1 MPQSFVLAISNVS
14 PPVLPANINPFRSAV
29 LLSVFYMSIIASIAI
44 AAAIAVS
51 GRGVSYESNFDLVR
65 ALKAAGGGGIA
76 GAAAMVLQVLTL
88 MPLRTIMNYQYRY
101 GGGIKHATTTLYNDG
116 GYRRY
121 YAGLGAALYVS
132 EVVHSRSDAHDAK
145 FPRPALAIR

>member
-1 MPQSFVLAISNVS
+1 
-14 PPVLPANINPFRSAV
+14 VLPANINPFRSAV

-88 MPLRTIMNYQYRY
+88 MPLRTIPVWRGHQACDY
-101 GGGIKHATTTLYNDG
+101 
-116 GYRRY
+116 
-121 YAGLGAALYVS
+121 
-132 EVVHSRSDAHDAK
+132 DAVQ
-145 FPRPALAIR
+145 